1 MKRQPIG
8 VDDFKDLVDNDL
20 YFVDKT
26 LFIKEIID
34 DSSKVILIARP
45 RRFGKTLNMSLLK
58 YYFEITKE
66 DISYL
71 YKNYKIWQQ
80 GEKYLKEYNKYPVIN
95 LTFKGVK
102 TNSWDTNL
110 DLIKINIKNEFQ
122 RHSYLLDSDKLTLEQ
137 KSDIRQLASGN
148 GTAGAYIK
156 SMELLSKALYIYHG
170 EKPIILLDEYDT
182 LLNESYIHGYWE
194 DAINFMKPF
203 MNESFKNNIYL
214 HKAIITGIFRVAKES
229 IFSDM
234 NNLKVYTIL
243 SDKYSEYFG
252 FTQSEV
258 ETLLNYC
265 NIEESISTVAEWY
278 NGYIFG
284 KKEQY
289 VIYNPWSIIMYV
301 TDKNLEPFWV
311 NTSGNEII
319 KKLATEGEKS
329 IQLKIQDIIQGGTI
343 ERIRIEEN
351 IIYNEITKS
360 ENSIW
365 SFMLM
370 SGYLKSIK
378 TELEED
384 GVYCTLKAPNKEVY
398 YFFKNMLRSW
408 FTETIKD
415 SSPDEIL
422 TALLTGDI
430 RTFYKLFANTVE
442 RTLSYFDVGN
452 DKSES
457 FYHAFV
463 LGMLVHIEKDYE
475 VRSNRESGYGR
486 YDVMIIPKDKNKKGI
501 IIEFKKVDKYENETI
516 NTALEAALKQIEEK
530 KYETELKALGIDD
543 IIKLGIAFKGKEV
556 KMDSVKFSEI

>member
-8 VDDFKDLVDNDL
+8 VDDFKDLIDNDL
-20 YFVDKT
+20 YFIDKT

-45 RRFGKTLNMSLLK
+45 RRFGKTLNMSMLK

-66 DISYL
+66 DMSYL

-80 GEKYLKEYNKYPVIN
+80 GDKYLKEYNKYPIIN
-95 LTFKGVK
+95 LTFKGIK
-102 TNSWDTNL
+102 TSSWDTNL
-110 DLIKINIKNEFQ
+110 DIIKINIKNEFQ
-122 RHSYLLDSDKLTLEQ
+122 RHSYLLDSDKLILEQ
-137 KSDIRQLASGN
+137 RNDLKQIASGK
-148 GTAGAYIK
+148 GTISEFIK
-156 SMELLSKALYIYHG
+156 SIELLSKALHIYHG

-182 LLNESYIHGYWE
+182 LLNEAYIHGYWK
-194 DAINFMKPF
+194 DAIDFMKPF

-234 NNLKVYTIL
+234 NNLNVYTL
-243 SDKYSEYFG
+243 MSDEYTQYFG
-252 FTQSEV
+252 FTQEEV
-258 ETLLNYC
+258 GQILAYC
-265 NIEESISTVAEWY
+265 NIEEDITKVAQWY

-284 KKEQY
+284 KKKQC
-289 VIYNPWSIIMYV
+289 VIYNPWSIVMYA
-301 TDKNLEPFWV
+301 KKGYFEPYWV

-329 IQLKIQDIIQGGTI
+329 IQLKIQNIIQGGTI
-343 ERIRIEEN
+343 GQVHIEEN
-351 IIYNEITKS
+351 IIYSEIMKS

-384 GVYCTLKAPNKEVY
+384 GVYCTLKAPNKEVH
-398 YFFKNMLRSW
+398 YFFRNMLRSW

-415 SSPDEIL
+415 SSPDEL
-422 TALLTGDI
+422 LKALLTGDI

-442 RTLSYFDVGN
+442 RTVSYFDVGN

-463 LGMLVHIEKDYE
+463 LGMLVHIDKDYE

-486 YDVMIIPKDKNKKGI
+486 YDVLIIPKDKSKKGI

-516 NTALEAALKQIEEK
+516 DMALEAALKQIEDK
-530 KYETELKALGIDD
+530 KYETELISMGIED

-556 KMDSVKFSEI
+556 KMDTVK

>member
-8 VDDFKDLVDNDL
+8 VDDFKDLIDNDL

-26 LFIKEIID
+26 LFIKEIIN
-34 DSSKVILIARP
+34 DSSKVILITRP

-58 YYFEITKE
+58 YYFEKTKE
-66 DISYL
+66 DRSYL
-71 YKNYKIWQQ
+71 FKNYKIWQQ

-110 DLIKINIKNEFQ
+110 EIIKIIIKNEFQ

-137 KSDIRQLASGN
+137 RNDLRQMASGN
-148 GTAGAYIK
+148 GTTGSYIK
-156 SMELLSKALYIYHG
+156 SMEILSKALYLHHA

-182 LLNESYIHGYWE
+182 LLNEAYIHGYWK

-234 NNLKVYTIL
+234 NNLNVYTIL
-243 SDKYSEYFG
+243 SDEYTQYFG
-252 FTQSEV
+252 FTQEEV
-258 ETLLNYC
+258 EQVLDYC
-265 NIEESISTVAEWY
+265 KIEENIANVAEWY

-284 KKEQY
+284 KKNQC
-289 VIYNPWSIIMYV
+289 VIYNPWSIMMYA
-301 TDKNLEPFWV
+301 KKRYLEPYWV

-343 ERIRIEEN
+343 ERVRIEEN

-370 SGYLKSIK
+370 SGYLKSVK

-384 GVYCTLKAPNKEVY
+384 GIYCTLKAPNKEVY
-398 YFFKNMLRSW
+398 YFFRNMLRSW

-422 TALLTGDI
+422 KALLSGDI

-442 RTLSYFDVGN
+442 RTVSYFDVGY

-486 YDVMIIPKDKNKKGI
+486 YDVLIIPKDKSRKGI
-501 IIEFKKVDKYENETI
+501 IIEFEKVDKYENETI

-530 KYETELKALGIDD
+530 KYETELTAMGIDD

-556 KMDSVKFSEI
+556 KMDTVK